1 MQIGKHTIGGDAP
14 AFIVAEIGA
23 NHNGSVDKA
32 IELMKLAQEVGA
44 DAVKFQ
50 KREPSA
56 CIPNDQKL
64 KMKETPWG
72 PMDYLDYRWKLEFG
86 KDEYDQIASVA
97 EVIGLDWFISVWDAK
112 SVAFMEQY
120 DPIAYKVG
128 SPCLTDKGLL
138 EAVRA
143 THRPAILSTG
153 MSTLEEVNTAVA
165 QLGTT
170 NATEIVLCHTTSAYP
185 TPIEDINLRVLE
197 SYKKRKMFQIIP
209 GFSCHHTNTITPAIV
224 AVTLG
229 AKYIEYHFTDDPV
242 QWGSDQPISLDPTEF
257 AALVHDVRQ
266 TETILGDGQ
275 KRVLSSEVAAMK
287 KLRRYITIEEPVYA
301 KG

>member
-23 NHNGSVDKA
+23 NHGGSVTKA
-32 IELMKLAQEVGA
+32 IGQMELAQGAGA

-50 KREPSA
+50 KRFPER
-56 CIPNDQKL
+56 CIPLDQQGV
-64 KMKETPWG
+64 MKETPWG
-72 PMDYLDYRWKLEFG
+72 EMSYLEYRWKLEFG
-86 KDEYDQIASVA
+86 KYEYDQIATAA
-97 EVIGLDWFISVWDAK
+97 ETMDLNWFVSVWDAE

-128 SPCLTDKGLL
+128 SPCLTDKSLL

-143 THRPAILSTG
+143 TGRPAILSTG
-153 MSTLEEVNTAVA
+153 MSTLEEVNTAVTR
-165 QLGTT
+165 LGAT

-185 TPIEDINLRVLE
+185 TPLEEMNLRVLD

-209 GFSCHHTNTITPAIV
+209 GFSCHSLAHTPAVV
-224 AVTLG
+224 AVALG
-229 AKYIEYHFTDDPV
+229 AKYIEYHFTDDRS
-242 QWGSDQPISLDPTEF
+242 QWGSDQGVSMEPALFQEMVERVRMTE
-257 AALVHDVRQ
+257 AMM
-266 TETILGDGQ
+266 GDGQ

-287 KLRRYITIEEPVYA
+287 KLRRYVGAEEQVYA
-301 KG
+301 KA